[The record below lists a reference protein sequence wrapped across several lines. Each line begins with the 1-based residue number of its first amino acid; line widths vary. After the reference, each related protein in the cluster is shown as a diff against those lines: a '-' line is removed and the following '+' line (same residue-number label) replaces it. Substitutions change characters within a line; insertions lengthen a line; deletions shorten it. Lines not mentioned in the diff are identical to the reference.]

1 MKHFSTLLAFFMVI
15 SILNAQNTVK
25 RTPVYE
31 VFSSSTCPPCKPAND
46 HLVPI
51 FKERKDQIAVVKYQ
65 MSWPGTG
72 DPYYTP
78 EGNGRRGITVLTL
91 YHTLFEMVRQSPIP
105 HSVLTISMM
114 IWQKMQL

>member
-1 MKHFSTLLAFFMVI
+1 MRSFSTLLALMV
-15 SILNAQNTVK
+15 LTTVVNAQNTVK

-51 FKERKDQIAVVKYQ
+51 FEERHGQIAVVKYQ

-78 EGNGRRGITVLTL
+78 EGNGRRGIYSVNSIP
-91 YHTLFEMVRQSPIP
+91 YFVRNGAA
-105 HSVLTISMM
+105 
-114 IWQKMQL
+114 